1 MADGLRIAK
10 VEPFDLFILDLR
22 LPDGRGTELCVK
34 IREFDRTTPIIFYSG
49 DTEEQLRSELK
60 CAAQEYVM
68 KPEID
73 NLLDCRQLDYY
84 QSIQQFC
91 ERVRERCR
99 KDAIINAHLRVL
111 ILERQGLQ
119 VFGMQ
124 AHIDKEVR
132 KLLRSCLEV
141 S

>member
-1 MADGLRIAK
+1 L
-10 VEPFDLFILDLR
+10 
-22 LPDGRGTELCVK
+22 
-34 IREFDRTTPIIFYSG
+34 
-49 DTEEQLRSELK
+49 DTE
-60 CAAQEYVM
+60 
-68 KPEID
+68 
-73 NLLDCRQLDYY
+73 NLLECRQREYY
-84 QSIQQFC
+84 QNIQRHC

-141 S
+141 SS

>member
-1 MADGLRIAK
+1 L
-10 VEPFDLFILDLR
+10 
-22 LPDGRGTELCVK
+22 
-34 IREFDRTTPIIFYSG
+34 
-49 DTEEQLRSELK
+49 
-60 CAAQEYVM
+60 
-68 KPEID
+68 EIE

-141 S
+141 SS